1 MPGWLHHAIDAAAH
15 ITRHMS
21 DTPRQSES
29 QTHALLARVLQA
41 VAHHSE
47 FSKAR
52 VSKETCEVRCAGHNV
67 TQHHIISGHSLIALM
82 ALIAVLVFMN
92 ARVTSELIVEYS
104 RETHETQQLIA
115 EQNRL
120 IEETN
125 YLIRTG
131 TISR

>member
-1 MPGWLHHAIDAAAH
+1 MN
-15 ITRHMS
+15 
-21 DTPRQSES
+21 
-29 QTHALLARVLQA
+29 
-41 VAHHSE
+41 
-47 FSKAR
+47 SKLTW
-52 VSKETCEVRCAGHNV
+52 V
-67 TQHHIISGHSLIALM
+67 LIALM
-82 ALIAVLVFMN
+82 VLIAVLVFMN